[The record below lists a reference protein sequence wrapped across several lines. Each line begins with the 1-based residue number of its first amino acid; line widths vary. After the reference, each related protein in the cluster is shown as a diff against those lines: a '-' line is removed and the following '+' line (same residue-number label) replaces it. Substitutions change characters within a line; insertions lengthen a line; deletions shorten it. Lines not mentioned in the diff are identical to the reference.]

1 MIKRKRKLSSFSK
14 FSKLI
19 KLKTSDFSYIDTIW
33 GIYYSTVDSS
43 IVFCYLLL
51 HLVWV
56 LVLKL
61 LL

>member
-19 KLKTSDFSYIDTIW
+19 KQKTSDFSYIDTIW

-43 IVFCYLLL
+43 IVFCT
-51 HLVWV
+51 
-56 LVLKL
+56 
-61 LL
+61 